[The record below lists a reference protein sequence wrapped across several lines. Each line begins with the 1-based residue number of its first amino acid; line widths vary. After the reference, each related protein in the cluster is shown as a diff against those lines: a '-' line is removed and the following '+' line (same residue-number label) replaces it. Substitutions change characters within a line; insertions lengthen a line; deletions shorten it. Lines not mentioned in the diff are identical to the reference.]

1 MTTARRF
8 VRFNLV
14 GAMGVAVQLGIIWSL
29 AEIAGVPYLLATAV
43 GVSLA
48 VANNFAW
55 HVAWTW
61 GDRELNGARAAQVFL
76 LFAAANGAVSLIS
89 NLALM
94 IPLVEG
100 AGLPVVPAN
109 LIAIGISGLVNFWL
123 GDRIV
128 FATPAGEP

>member
-14 GAMGVAVQLGIIWSL
+14 GALGIAVRLGIIWSL
-29 AEIAGVPYLLATAV
+29 ADIAGVPYLAATAV
-43 GVSLA
+43 GVCLA

-61 GDRELNGARAAQVFL
+61 GDRELNGAQTVQAFL
-76 LFAAANGAVSLIS
+76 LFAAANGAVSLIG
-89 NLALM
+89 NLVLM

-128 FATPAGEP
+128 FSIPAAEP